1 VATAD
6 VDALASSLARR
17 LGVTSGRLRDASGI
31 LSRFETLGANRPAFV
46 RDMVRSVGGSASRG
60 SRLLPPAP
68 TKRTTASTLGVSAPL
83 GVKGEGRKKAAL
95 PESVLARAR
104 RR

>member
-1 VATAD
+1 MATAD

-17 LGVTSGRLRDASGI
+17 LGVTSGRLPNRRAFARDA
-31 LSRFETLGANRPAFV
+31 
-46 RDMVRSVGGSASRG
+46 VRSVGARG
-60 SRLLPPAP
+60 SSEK
-68 TKRTTASTLGVSAPL
+68 TKRMTASTLRISAPL
-83 GVKGEGRKKAAL
+83 AVQGEGRKKAAV

>member
-31 LSRFETLGANRPAFV
+31 PSRFETLGANRPAFV

-60 SRLLPPAP
+60 SRLLPFAP
-68 TKRTTASTLGVSAPL
+68 PKRTTASTPL